1 MEYIFITLGLWLALI
16 LFWLVAGQVD
26 SKSTL
31 QSETFSFVKLIGS
44 SLIVYLPLFFGGSF
58 SVKLY
63 ENNSL
68 LNAAGI
74 FFAATGVYFAIWAR
88 VALGTNWSGKVM
100 VQKEHSLVM
109 AGPYSLVRHPIYFGG
124 LLAILGSC
132 LVLGQV
138 FGFICLIF
146 FVFGLA
152 VKSRQEEAVLQK
164 QFPNQ
169 YLSYSRTVK
178 MLIPYVY

>member
-1 MEYIFITLGLWLALI
+1 MEYIFITLGLWSALI
-16 LFWLVAGQVD
+16 LFWLVAGKVD

-44 SLIVYLPLFFGGSF
+44 SLIVYLPLFFGGLFASKPYDN
-58 SVKLY
+58 S
-63 ENNSL
+63 SL
-68 LNAAGI
+68 LGVVGVL
-74 FFAATGVYFAIWAR
+74 FVTVGVYFAIWAR

-109 AGPYSLVRHPIYFGG
+109 SGPYSLVRHPIYFGG

-152 VKSRQEEAVLQK
+152 VKSRQEEAMLQK

-169 YLSYSRTVK
+169 YSSYSRKVK
-178 MLIPYVY
+178 MLIPWLY